1 MAARVILAIKDDR
14 KNYSPKRMLRFGA
27 AVIDVDQAMPEHSA
41 SRRFRSLFPFLLLPI
56 VASSLGL
63 AQPALADT
71 HPGQAALVSE
81 VARDTG
87 KSPAALNALL
97 DQAKMQQG
105 ILDAISRPAEAKP
118 WSAYRPI
125 FLTDKRI
132 ADGVAFYREHRAL
145 LERIGKQYGVAPQY
159 IVAILG
165 VETFYGRV
173 TGKYKVLDALV
184 TLGFYYPP
192 RATYFRQQLKTLL
205 ELPDNHLAG
214 PLDTLT
220 GSYAGAQGWGQFM
233 PDSIRD
239 YAVDAEG
246 DGRIDLQNSLP
257 DILASVAN
265 YFAKHGWVDG
275 GPVAARAQP
284 DGAAK
289 PLGDWQAKP
298 QWPLEQLEA
307 WGYAPFQHLNPGE
320 PTSLLMLDGL
330 SGPEHWFTFNNF
342 YVITRYN
349 RSPMYAMA
357 VDQLALAI
365 MDGVRS
371 ADRVQ

>member
-1 MAARVILAIKDDR
+1 MRSVS
-14 KNYSPKRMLRFGA
+14 SP
-27 AVIDVDQAMPEHSA
+27 
-41 SRRFRSLFPFLLLPI
+41 RRRPLLL
-56 VASSLGL
+56 VSLLLAGTLAGSAHAQSTAS
-63 AQPALADT
+63 
-71 HPGQAALVSE
+71 HPGQAELVNE

-97 DQAKMQQG
+97 DGAQLKQS

-118 WSAYRPI
+118 WKDYRPI
-125 FLTDKRI
+125 FMTDQRI
-132 ADGVAFYREHRAL
+132 GEGVAFYRGHRAL
-145 LERIGKQYGVAPQY
+145 LEQIGRQYGVAPEY

-165 VETFYGRV
+165 VETFYGRN

-184 TLGFYYPP
+184 TLGLYYPP
-192 RATYFRQQLKTLL
+192 RAPFFREQLKALL

-233 PDSIRD
+233 PTSIRD
-239 YAVDAEG
+239 FAVDADG
-246 DGRIDLQNSLP
+246 DGHIDLQRSLP

-265 YFAKHGWVDG
+265 YFAQHGWVRG

-284 DGAAK
+284 DAAPK
-289 PLGDWQAKP
+289 PVVVKDAKP

-307 WGYAPFQHLNPGE
+307 WGYAPLQAIAPDQ
-320 PTSLLMLDGL
+320 PTSLQTLQGPN
-330 SGPEHWFTFNNF
+330 GPEYWFTFDNF

-349 RSPMYAMA
+349 RSPLYALA
-357 VDQLALAI
+357 VHQLAQAI
-365 MDGVRS
+365 AAG
-371 ADRVQ
+371 AAEPVQ